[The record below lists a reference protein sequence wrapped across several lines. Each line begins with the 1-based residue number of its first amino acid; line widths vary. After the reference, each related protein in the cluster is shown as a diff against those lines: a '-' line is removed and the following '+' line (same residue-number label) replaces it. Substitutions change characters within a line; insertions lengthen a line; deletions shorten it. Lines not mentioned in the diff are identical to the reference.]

1 MGDET
6 ASKVEWLPCDL
17 ADWNAIAQVA
27 QKISSN
33 TKRLDILINNAARG
47 IMTAQITSYG
57 VDEHMAVNHIGH
69 VILTSHLLPV
79 LKKTAATGDTV
90 RIVNL
95 GSNAHQST
103 PKDTKFASVE
113 ELNHDNGPTVQYG
126 RSKLAAMLYARYLA
140 SHLTADHPKILVN
153 SVHPGIVDTKATRL
167 DIHEPYPL
175 GGYGMSV
182 LSKPFQKTQFEGC
195 VSAMYAATTTERSGK
210 YICPPAR
217 IEDGSELARS
227 NELAEQLMRLTEEI
241 VRDKSEAVKMG
252 CPLKFF

>member
-1 MGDET
+1 MGDEA
-6 ASKVEWLPCDL
+6 ASRVEWLPCDL
-17 ADWNAIAQVA
+17 ADWKAIALAA
-27 QKISSN
+27 QKIKSN
-33 TKRLDILINNAARG
+33 TERLDILINNAAKG
-47 IMTAQITSYG
+47 IMTTQTTSYG
-57 VDEHMAVNHIGH
+57 VDEHMAINHIGH

-79 LKKTAATGDTV
+79 MKKTAAAGDTV

-103 PKDTKFASVE
+103 SKATKFASLK
-113 ELNHDNGPTVQYG
+113 ELNDENGPTAQYG
-126 RSKLAAMLYARYLA
+126 RSKLAAMLHARYLA
-140 SHLTADHPKILVN
+140 SHLTAEHPRILAN
-153 SVHPGIVDTKATRL
+153 SVHPGIVDTKATRS

-182 LSKPFQKTQFEGC
+182 LSKPFQKDQFEGC
-195 VSAMYAATTTERSGK
+195 VSAMYAATATERSGK

-217 IEDGSELARS
+217 IEDGSELAR
-227 NELAEQLMRLTEEI
+227 NNDLAEQLMRLTEEI